1 LTATMFSMPMPW
13 DSEHAGGGFA
23 TAIVAVPL
31 PLLEIPTK
39 QELPQPATL
48 MAART
53 QAQENIS
60 RRFDREK
67 RMG

>member
-1 LTATMFSMPMPW
+1 MFIMPIPC

-23 TAIVAVPL
+23 TIIVAVPL
-31 PLLEIPTK
+31 PLLEMATK

-48 MAART
+48 MAARN
-53 QAQENIS
+53 QAQENS

-67 RMG
+67 RMD